1 MPLHYHSPIYFL
13 HYFLKR
19 EASQFFVSIAIRNLA
34 LGMVL
39 IFEPIYIY
47 LHFGSSLPLTLLYF
61 GIIHGL
67 FGLMAF
73 FFGGKIMAKVGLK
86 HCMLLSHPF
95 FLGNYICLFFL
106 PNFSWLIF
114 FAIISRFLGMFFFW
128 PAFHTDFVHFSE
140 KEHRGRGVGGL
151 NIAFIAPSVISPIIG
166 GWILATSGYS
176 ALFISVLCVLLA
188 SALPLFLSRDTH
200 QVFTDSYQ
208 KTWKRIFKKENQ
220 KITLALMAASFEGG
234 IQIYLW
240 PLFMF
245 ILAISYESMGGIIS
259 FAVAVSALF
268 TLYMGRIT
276 DRINHQ
282 KLLNTGSFLTS
293 IAWVFKYFVVTPFEA
308 FLVHSLYRIFQSAA
322 GIPFQTIFYDKTAE
336 KGQELDEFII
346 YRETVIN
353 LSRCFLFLIFAGL
366 FSLTSK
372 LNIAF
377 IMAAIFSLGF
387 MFLGEPPWSKFKWR
401 KKQKK

>member
-114 FAIISRFLGMFFFW
+114 FAIISRFLGMFFSGR
-128 PAFHTDFVHFSE
+128 HFILILSIFPKRSIGE
-140 KEHRGRGVGGL
+140 EGWGVL
-151 NIAFIAPSVISPIIG
+151 ISLLLRHLLSVP
-166 GWILATSGYS
+166 
-176 ALFISVLCVLLA
+176 LLA
-188 SALPLFLSRDTH
+188 VGYWLLRDIRLYLFRFCACFWH
-200 QVFTDSYQ
+200 Q
-208 KTWKRIFKKENQ
+208 
-220 KITLALMAASFEGG
+220 
-234 IQIYLW
+234 
-240 PLFMF
+240 
-245 ILAISYESMGGIIS
+245 
-259 FAVAVSALF
+259 
-268 TLYMGRIT
+268 
-276 DRINHQ
+276 
-282 KLLNTGSFLTS
+282 
-293 IAWVFKYFVVTPFEA
+293 
-308 FLVHSLYRIFQSAA
+308 HSLYFCLAILIRFLPILIKKP
-322 GIPFQTIFYDKTAE
+322 GR
-336 KGQELDEFII
+336 EF
-346 YRETVIN
+346 
-353 LSRCFLFLIFAGL
+353 L
-366 FSLTSK
+366 
-372 LNIAF
+372 
-377 IMAAIFSLGF
+377 
-387 MFLGEPPWSKFKWR
+387 
-401 KKQKK
+401 KKKIKK